1 MINHERARWT
11 ARYSHCVHCCAS
23 SARDTAAPSTIS
35 AAVQPLLGAIT
46 WHNVSLVASMVW
58 MVQFTE
64 RMCWMAL
71 TVATVVV
78 PHMLHAWQR
87 LAAS

>member
-1 MINHERARWT
+1 
-11 ARYSHCVHCCAS
+11 
-23 SARDTAAPSTIS
+23 
-35 AAVQPLLGAIT
+35 
-46 WHNVSLVASMVW
+46 MVW